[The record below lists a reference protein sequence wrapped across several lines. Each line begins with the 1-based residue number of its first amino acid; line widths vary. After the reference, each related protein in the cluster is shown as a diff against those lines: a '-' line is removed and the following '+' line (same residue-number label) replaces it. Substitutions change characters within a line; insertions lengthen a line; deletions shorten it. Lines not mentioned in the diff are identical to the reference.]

1 LAAMNLLQ
9 GAMMKGEVDEAKLQ
23 EVVAKLS

>member
-1 LAAMNLLQ
+1 MNLLQ